1 MCARRLG
8 IDVDELDYF
17 ELPESVDIIVR
28 IVVAVLHD
36 DVTWQQCSFT
46 DNNRNSFM

>member
-1 MCARRLG
+1 MCALRLG
-8 IDVDELDYF
+8 TDVEMHYF
-17 ELPESVDIIVR
+17 ELAKSVDIIAR
-28 IVVAVLHD
+28 IVVGVLHD